1 MNDFFGTNNKIRVN
15 NKSRKCEEDFF
26 TGGVNERH
34 FARPVSTRAAPSSG
48 HLLHRAKTI
57 NLMNLLLVESHE
69 YYVYCRLCVWS
80 LREDVTNILKF
91 YISCRALHNIYRI
104 LRFWWHSPS
113 EIYTH
118 SIWHMIFSG
127 TFGVPRG
134 APKVHKWASW
144 LVGPL
149 GVWNQIWCRAIL
161 PER

>member
-1 MNDFFGTNNKIRVN
+1 MAYW
-15 NKSRKCEEDFF
+15 EW
-26 TGGVNERH
+26 RH

-144 LVGPL
+144 LVGRGKKWCAI
-149 GVWNQIWCRAIL
+149 GVKQTPKDLPQTLQTPQQPISIL
-161 PER
+161 W